1 MKKLNRLRRFNQPL
15 NYIIGGMLKMSI
27 NERKI
32 NVLTIAPRATDSSNE
47 KKLSRQE
54 AKAAFKQ
61 KFLQRPERQPNFLKL
76 PEHLDVVVLTP
87 PEVVE
92 RDLASAT
99 AIPVR
104 NVKLNPDGS
113 WVRAERNEST
123 LPNETTRISGFN
135 FIERDDGVYASNR
148 GSANQRITN
157 ATVKII
163 GITKKINADDSVSE
177 ILTCEIRCPDAWG
190 TQAAVLD
197 VPSED
202 FKNLFSIVRKKFRD
216 IFVLQSRSD
225 VLEEYLAVANQRD
238 FGENASTLQ
247 QKTVAASIGWSTID
261 GECRYRLGDGAF
273 YAGYEIPTV
282 QLENQWNIF
291 QNGFSF
297 REVGHGNEIS
307 EVLWLFAHAP
317 YVLKLFKEA
326 HAPISSLLFLKGR
339 TNLFKTATA
348 SVLANVFKSDRS
360 NVAIRLSSTQASL
373 QHQIAALRDNL
384 ILVDD
389 FSNTTGSDNLR
400 MTRNAEFL
408 IRAIGDGRFGSKMN
422 VADFSKLAN
431 DSIRVAVVLTG
442 EEGLDLDTSSLYRIV
457 TLPVCE
463 DTFDGAVL
471 AKFQRDPAILRDYF
485 ALFIQF
491 IENQP
496 PSLVQDIAQRFL
508 AHRQDCASRL
518 NVPRFIDFTATM
530 TVLAELISNFARWC
544 GCDEIFASEYLR
556 RATNALITIMVRHQ
570 VESGESDYVRRF
582 VVALNQ
588 SLGSNQGTRIA
599 QSEDDYARDEDTF
612 IGFNE
617 AASNTL
623 WLRFDD
629 AFALTKK
636 FYAKFGQSWNVKA
649 DTLKENLLR
658 RGIFEGTLAP
668 KGSVGNEYLK
678 RAKRGSR
685 KRMLVLHLEELA
697 RFE

>member
-1 MKKLNRLRRFNQPL
+1 MENLTQQ
-15 NYIIGGMLKMSI
+15 G
-27 NERKI
+27 KI
-32 NVLTIAPRATDSSNE
+32 NIVPIAPHSKDSSHE
-47 KKLSRQE
+47 KKLSPQE
-54 AKAAFKQ
+54 ANPAFKQ
-61 KFLQRPERQPNFLKL
+61 KFLQRPARQPNFLHL
-76 PEHLDVVVLTP
+76 PKNLDTIELTS

-92 RDLASAT
+92 HDLASAT
-99 AIPVR
+99 TIPVR
-104 NVKLNPDGS
+104 HATLNTDGT
-113 WVRAERNEST
+113 WIRAERNESN
-123 LPNETTRISGFN
+123 LISENTRISGNN
-135 FIERDDGVYASNR
+135 FIERDDGIYSNNR
-148 GSANQRITN
+148 GSANGQRITN

-163 GITKKINADDSVSE
+163 GITKKINADDSISE
-177 ILTCEIRCPDAWG
+177 ILTCEIRCQDAWG
-190 TQAAVLD
+190 TQAEVLE
-197 VPSED
+197 VPSDD
-202 FKNLFSIVRKKFRD
+202 FKNVFAIIRKKFRD
-216 IFVLQSRSD
+216 VFVLQNRSD
-225 VLEEYLAVANQRD
+225 VLEEYLSVVNQRD

-247 QKTVAASIGWSTID
+247 QKTIAAVIGWSQLD
-261 GECRYRLGDGAF
+261 GECHYRVGDGAF
-273 YAGYEIPTV
+273 YAGYEIPTI
-282 QLENQWNIF
+282 QLENRWNIF

-297 REVGHGNEIS
+297 REVGHGNETA

-326 HAPISSLLFLKGR
+326 HAPITSLLFLKGR

-384 ILVDD
+384 VLVDD
-389 FSNTTGSDNLR
+389 FSNTSGSDNLR

-457 TLPVCE
+457 TLPVE
-463 DTFDGAVL
+463 AQTFDGAVL
-471 AKFQRDPAILRDYF
+471 TKFQRDPAILRNYF

-496 PSLVQDIAQRFL
+496 PSLVQDIAKRFVSY
-508 AHRQDCASRL
+508 RQHSEQTL
-518 NVPRFIDFTATM
+518 QVPRFIDFAATM
-530 TVLAELISNFARWC
+530 TLLAELISTFAKWC
-544 GCDEIFASEYLR
+544 GCNDIFASEYLQ
-556 RATNALITIMVRHQ
+556 RATGSLTSIMTRHQ
-570 VESGESDYVRRF
+570 LESGESDYVRRF

-588 SLGSNQGTRIA
+588 SLGSNQGARIA
-599 QSEDDYARDEDTF
+599 QNEDDYARDEENF
-612 IGFNE
+612 IGFQEN
-617 AASNTL
+617 SSQTL

-636 FYAKFGQSWNVKA
+636 FYAKLGQSWNVKSE
-649 DTLKENLLR
+649 TLKNSLLR
-658 RGIFEGTLAP
+658 RGISEGVLAP

-678 RAKRGSR
+678 RAKKGSR
-685 KRMLVLHLEELA
+685 KRMLVLRLEELA